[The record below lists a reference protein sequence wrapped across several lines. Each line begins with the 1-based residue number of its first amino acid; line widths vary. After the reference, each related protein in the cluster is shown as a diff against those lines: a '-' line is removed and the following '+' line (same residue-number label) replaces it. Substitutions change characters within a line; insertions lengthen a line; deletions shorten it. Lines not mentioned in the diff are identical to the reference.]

1 MKRVILIVTIA
12 AALAFAVFRI
22 GPIAVAQ
29 SSSSAPSTKPREQAL
44 SMQDMM
50 KMHEKMMADMK
61 AADARLDALVSRGMN
76 AAKGAPGSTPIAGCR
91 DRARDDSRRPCTAAW
106 DEMHQHM
113 IKAGGM
119 MMNR

>member
-29 SSSSAPSTKPREQAL
+29 SSSSAPSTQPREQAL
-44 SMQDMM
+44 SMSDMM
-50 KMHEKMMADMK
+50 KMHEQMMTDMK
-61 AADARLDALVSRGMN
+61 AADARLDVLVMEMN
-76 AAKGAPGSTPIAGCR
+76 AANGNAKITAMSAVITELGRQHKSMH
-91 DRARDDSRRPCTAAW
+91 ARMGQ
-106 DEMHQHM
+106 MHQQM
-113 IKAGGM
+113 MSGRGM